1 MFCYTIYMEHF
12 EMSNTQED
20 PLHAEY
26 KGVIESFLGDAR
38 EYVSENDVVTVVEQ
52 AGLFEKT
59 MYETNTT
66 APEKAVSY
74 DKYKKSFLCDG
85 KTVTKG
91 AIVAARHLQQ
101 GITLPGGENLSF
113 EEKGLQ
119 KIYRE
124 KRIEDFIGEK
134 MNVLLAQNLA
144 EHTFKKDM
152 FVSKAYAKIAER
164 EKEGNSE
171 QLGVFAEKLMFSVA
185 EMIAID
191 RPDLGLR
198 ISAANAYEDVHNKID
213 FIIASKQKRRGA
225 RIEAGELE
233 PEYKSVGIQFT
244 INTAKQAH
252 KAEQIEK
259 AKERGVHVDD
269 IVYVAL
275 EGGMLVKALEN
286 WKHAGKPLSGPW
298 EYLPEETRKRAL
310 QALFHSVLTEEQE
323 VSLLKKI

>member
-1 MFCYTIYMEHF
+1 MPV
-12 EMSNTQED
+12 SQEN
-20 PLHAEY
+20 PLHTEY
-26 KGVIESFLGDAR
+26 KHMIDVFLGEAAP
-38 EYVSENDVVTVVEQ
+38 YVSENDIASVVEQ
-52 AGLFEKT
+52 AGTFEKT
-59 MYETNTT
+59 IYETNKDTT
-66 APEKAVSY
+66 EKTVSY
-74 DKYKKSFLCDG
+74 DKYKKSFFCDG
-85 KTVTKG
+85 KSVTKG
-91 AIVAARHLQQ
+91 AIVAARHLQH
-101 GITLPGGENLSF
+101 GIALPISETMSF

-124 KRIEDFIGEK
+124 KRIEDFVGEK

-213 FIIASKQKRRGA
+213 FIIASKQKTRGA

-233 PEYKSVGIQFT
+233 QEYKSVGIQFT

-275 EGGMLVKALEN
+275 ESSILVKALEN
-286 WKHAGKPLSGPW
+286 WKHAGKPISGPW

-310 QALFHSVLTEEQE
+310 QALFHSVLTQEQE
-323 VSLLKKI
+323 MSLLKKV